1 MTSNTSTDPPTW
13 SELSNAEER
22 MRSIV
27 DHVVDG
33 IISIDER
40 GTIHTFNKAA
50 ERLFGYS
57 AAEVVGGNVKV
68 LMPQPYEG
76 EHDEYLSNYMGTG
89 HAKIIGS
96 GREVVGRRKDG
107 TVFPMD
113 LAISEFKFGE
123 QRHFTGIVRDITE
136 RKRAEEARREA
147 EERMRSVV
155 DHVVDGIVTIDDRG
169 RIESFNPAAEK
180 LFGYSREEVTGRN
193 VKILMP
199 APYEEQHDQYL
210 SNYLSSGQA
219 KIIGIGREVVG
230 RRKDTSTFPMDL
242 AVSEF
247 QIGEKR
253 YFTGIVRDITE
264 RKQLEHELRERL
276 SELARADEQKN
287 EFLAMLG
294 HELRNPLA
302 PMRNALHILK
312 MPTASSTMTEQA
324 RNIIDR
330 QLQNLVRLVD
340 DLLDVSRIVRGKVQ
354 LQKEVIDLREP
365 VRRATETALP
375 VIDAR
380 GHQLSLHLSAAA
392 IWVEGDLMR
401 LSQVIA
407 NLLTNAAKYTDHA
420 GSIVVSAEQVGST
433 GVVRVRDTGI
443 GVPPE
448 LLPRIFDLFVQ
459 GDRTLERSQGGLG
472 IGLTLVR
479 RLVELHDGKVDAVS
493 AGAGKGSE
501 FVVTLPLAAAPAAM
515 SERGLGVGDFE
526 PRGSASRVL
535 VVDDNVDAC
544 ESVAMILRACGFD
557 VRCLHD
563 GPSVLSTALRWHPD
577 VIVLD
582 IGLPG
587 MSGLEVATQLRQHE
601 EFERTPLA
609 ALTGYGQEED
619 QRRSA
624 QAGFNLHLTKPIDPL
639 ALYEYLSG
647 LIMTRSG
654 SGARPRA

>member
-515 SERGLGVGDFE
+515 SDRGLGVGDFE

>member
-515 SERGLGVGDFE
+515 SERGRGVGDFE